1 MGWFRERFFSKRI
14 QKHPV
19 EPRPVQQTRG
29 ASLLPPVREDRRGH
43 RLPQRNGVRLQVCH
57 HIQTSIL
64 SAQ

>member
-1 MGWFRERFFSKRI
+1 
-14 QKHPV
+14 
-19 EPRPVQQTRG
+19 
-29 ASLLPPVREDRRGH
+29 VREDRRRH